1 MDKAENALKSGFAQA
16 MDIPG
21 FNYRVYKYGR
31 NIKQLPKGF
40 ILGTETAST
49 ISSRGV
55 YKFPVEWT
63 AHKTYTD
70 GQVNSYDTQWCSWSN
85 LPEEDFIADE
95 DVNYTIGQFVW
106 TGFDYLGEPSPY
118 DTYWPSRSSYFGI
131 CDLAGLPKD
140 RYYLYRSVWNKKDH
154 TIHLLPHWTWP
165 ERKGKITPIFCYTD
179 YPTAELFING
189 KSQGKISKAIGVQ
202 GEIHTGRAA
211 NSIDAQARAKRY
223 RLMWD
228 NVVYEP
234 GEVKVVVYDKNG
246 HKADEKTMKTAGKP
260 AKLLLEADR
269 KTIAADGNDLSYIT
283 VSLTD
288 KDGTLIPYATDQ
300 LTFEVTGDGQFKG
313 VCNGDA
319 TSLEVFTKPTMKLFA
334 GQLVLVVQSNKNKGN
349 INVKVVDAKRKLS
362 QTLQISTR

>member
-1 MDKAENALKSGFAQA
+1 
-16 MDIPG
+16 
-21 FNYRVYKYGR
+21 
-31 NIKQLPKGF
+31 
-40 ILGTETAST
+40 
-49 ISSRGV
+49 
-55 YKFPVEWT
+55 
-63 AHKTYTD
+63 
-70 GQVNSYDTQWCSWSN
+70 
-85 LPEEDFIADE
+85 
-95 DVNYTIGQFVW
+95 
-106 TGFDYLGEPSPY
+106 
-118 DTYWPSRSSYFGI
+118 
-131 CDLAGLPKD
+131 
-140 RYYLYRSVWNKKDH
+140 
-154 TIHLLPHWTWP
+154 
-165 ERKGKITPIFCYTD
+165 
-179 YPTAELFING
+179 
-189 KSQGKISKAIGVQ
+189 
-202 GEIHTGRAA
+202 
-211 NSIDAQARAKRY
+211 
-223 RLMWD
+223 MWD